1 MASKYRIGTT
11 IGVKMEVKNMPGG
24 TLKMYARCEYGTFEM
39 DNVIVDIDSSMN
51 PVGISGKLA
60 GANQKFTGK
69 YDVLVVSSTKKR
81 LCVDDAFELV
91 SHSYDEDD
99 LESEQTEVT
108 LNFSVS
114 FLTNLTSVSG
124 YEEWRVDH
132 DGTIEDYWAFIRD
145 EPRLQKIETDIQA
158 NADAIVAES
167 ERAAEAEKTLQENIE
182 AEARARKEADDGLSA
197 AIAQEGIL
205 REQADSKLT
214 EDLTD
219 EIAAREQ
226 AIAQEAAVR
235 KEADQALKDDL
246 YRNTPTEIGL
256 DEDTCE
262 VYAIFPEASTV
273 SRTYIAKDCELT
285 AEIDEVGVNDDGEL
299 WLDIVV
305 N

>member
-1 MASKYRIGTT
+1 
-11 IGVKMEVKNMPGG
+11 MEVKNMPGG

-158 NADAIVAES
+158 NSDAIVAER
-167 ERAAEAEKTLQENIE
+167 ERAVDAEKTLQENIE
-182 AEARARKEADDGLSA
+182 AEAGARKEADDGLSA
-197 AIAQEGIL
+197 AIAQESIL
-205 REQADSKLT
+205 REQADEKEAEL
-214 EDLTD
+214 
-219 EIAAREQ
+219 REQ
-226 AIAQEAAVR
+226 AIAQEAAAR
-235 KEADQALKDDL
+235 EESDQALKDDL
-246 YRNTPTEIGL
+246 YKNSPTEIGL
-256 DEDTCE
+256 DEDTGE

-273 SRTYIAKDCELT
+273 SRAYIAEDCELT

-299 WLDIVV
+299 WSDIVV

>member
-11 IGVKMEVKNMPGG
+11 VGVKMVVDNMPTGS
-24 TLKMYARCEYGTFEM
+24 TLKMYARCEYGTYEM
-39 DNVIVDIDSSMN
+39 NNVVVDVDPQGIPIS
-51 PVGISGKLA
+51 ISGKFA
-60 GANQKFTGK
+60 GADQKFTGK
-69 YDVLVVSSTKKR
+69 YDILLVSSTKRR

-91 SHSYDEDD
+91 SHSYSEGD

-108 LNFSVS
+108 LNFSVA
-114 FLTNLTSVSG
+114 FLTNATNVSG

-145 EPRLQKIETDIQA
+145 EARLQQIETNVQA
-158 NADAIVAES
+158 NADAIVAER

-182 AEARARKEADDGLSA
+182 AETKAREEADDGLVQ
-197 AIAQEGIL
+197 AISQESIL
-205 REQADSKLT
+205 REQADEKEAEL
-214 EDLTD
+214 
-219 EIAAREQ
+219 REQ
-226 AIAQEAAVR
+226 AIAQEADAREV
-235 KEADQALKDDL
+235 ADQALKDDL

-256 DEDTCE
+256 DEDTGE

-299 WLDIVV
+299 WSDIVV

>member
-167 ERAAEAEKTLQENIE
+167 ERAAEAEKTLQENID
-182 AEARARKEADDGLSA
+182 AEKGAREEADEGLVQ
-197 AIAQEGIL
+197 AISQESIL
-205 REQADSKLT
+205 REQADEKEAEL
-214 EDLTD
+214 
-219 EIAAREQ
+219 RNQ
-226 AIAQEAAVR
+226 AIAQEAAAR
-235 KEADQALKDDL
+235 TEADQALKDDL

-256 DEDTCE
+256 DEDTGE
-262 VYAIFPEASTV
+262 VYAVFPDESTV
-273 SRTYIAKDCELT
+273 SRAYIAEDCELT

-299 WLDIVV
+299 WSDIVV